1 MDSFNK
7 ELNDILVDTF
17 KTITKI
23 EEISIKRAGH
33 DLSVSEVHI
42 LEAAAED
49 QGQGRTISDIAED
62 LRITLPSVTVAINK
76 LVKKGYVSKVRD
88 ENDGRRVYVFLTDK
102 GMQMDRVH
110 RFFHKKLVSNIA
122 SGLTESE
129 KEALYAAM
137 QKMNGFF
144 EKRLTKE
151 KP

>member
-17 KTITKI
+17 KIITKI
-23 EEISIKRAGH
+23 EEISIKRTGH

-42 LEAAAED
+42 LESAAED
-49 QGQGRTISDIAED
+49 QEKGRTISDIAED

-76 LVKKGYVSKVRD
+76 LVKKGYVTKVRD
-88 ENDGRRVYVFLTDK
+88 EADGRRVYVRLTDK

-122 SGLTESE
+122 AGLREDE
-129 KEALYAAM
+129 KEALYTAM
-137 QKMNGFF
+137 LKMNGFF
-144 EKRLTKE
+144 EKRLLKE

>member
-129 KEALYAAM
+129 KESLYAAM